1 MSKVEET
8 LLFPIGVTAM
18 KVPAWV
24 KPGVWGGVV
33 GAIAMMIIGFW
44 AMGWTTGGTADRMAR
59 DRADS
64 AVVAALLPFC
74 VANADRD
81 PDLTKLAKVKAE
93 QSSYSRS
100 QLVSDSGWATLPGM
114 TTPDHGLASA
124 CSDKLQGP
132 KI

>member
-1 MSKVEET
+1 
-8 LLFPIGVTAM
+8 M
-18 KVPAWV
+18 KVPVWV

-33 GAIAMMIIGFW
+33 GAIAMMIVGFW

-59 DRADS
+59 DRADA

-81 PDLTKLAKVKAE
+81 PDLAKLAKVKAE

-114 TTPDHGLASA
+114 TTPDRGLASA

>member
-1 MSKVEET
+1 MEET
-8 LLFPIGVTAM
+8 LLFHIGVTAM
-18 KVPAWV
+18 NVPVWV

-33 GAIAMMIIGFW
+33 GAIAMMIVGFW

-74 VANADRD
+74 VANAERD
-81 PDLTKLAKVKAE
+81 PDLAKLAKLKTE
-93 QSSYSRS
+93 QSSYSRG
-100 QLVSDSGWATLPGM
+100 QIVSDSGWATLPGM